1 MRKELQERR
10 VKIMIQKLEAHLKNA
25 LGVSQEQ
32 INGIGLLTEDER
44 Q

>member
-1 MRKELQERR
+1 
-10 VKIMIQKLEAHLKNA
+10 MIQKLEAHLKNA

-32 INGIGLLTEDER
+32 INAIGLLTEDER